1 MIGGNEDP
9 KAKAMEK
16 LWEAIDGLKNVLSLN
31 PDPDSRVGQDLSD
44 QLVQAQNQAN
54 QLRGNLDEIEY
65 GFDSHHFSSKL
76 DELERNLSQYARNSE
91 PAEPVLA
98 EAGPRRGGF
107 GVANRNRDGE
117 AFDAFRQL
125 LINFLGNPEIQG
137 GQGAAVRRDGG
148 GDGGAGAGADGGGA
162 GAGADGGA
170 AGGAGAGAAGGD
182 GGAGAGAGAAGGAG
196 AGAGAAGG
204 AGAGG
209 ALAGAGA
216 DGGASGGALAG
227 AGAGA
232 DGGGAGAGAGDGG
245 AGAVVEDGDLGSL
258 IARVTQVLTRRT
270 DEFRRMQDERR
281 QLRVQASE
289 VVDVVEVAKEVI
301 DLFVAEARDAEER
314 AQAAEAEL
322 ARARAAEARAAEAE
336 RDRAQAAEAARA
348 AQAEAER
355 RADEERDRAA
365 EAARADAEERARAAQ
380 AALDKALST
389 TEDAAQAA
397 EAALARAQ
405 AAAERD
411 RAVQAEAEAARDADA
426 AQAAQ
431 ATARADAARARD
443 AEAAR
448 AEVARAQKVTESL
461 AKDRDRIK
469 LLAKLAKIFRS
480 YKNKKSAAE
489 APQPVDQA
497 RRGGN
502 RGADSDRISRA
513 RALRRLRA
521 RSLSQEDQDLEERL
535 KRIKN
540 SSKPGDYKILF
551 DQEGGEEDGSLQKLI
566 KSQQYSIRELREALT
581 KSDEET
587 NKLKKNLKKAIEEAE
602 KKGESNKRFRSL
614 LKFIEDVN
622 KTKGWKIP
630 QKSDSESDDESDN
643 ESKRPKPPGPDPAV
657 PSRPEDPPAPV
668 SAPEQPKKPVVL
680 SDDEKRRNALYLRLN
695 FNETAIPEPKKDGR
709 SNLFLVIT
717 DEAGDGSSRKVDDSR
732 PLNSYVLSDR
742 ACFFSAL
749 NNEVD
754 FLSGNGVRIC
764 FMKSSSRI
772 KVGDCDITEQS
783 FIDINDEIAKTRI
796 FIDENGRKKIEDYR
810 IRLEEEFKK
819 FLGDNKNKE
828 CNENFKN
835 ANLSKINSLNGLAD
849 LNGLKTLMTTWGTS
863 QGIVKVK
870 VFDDDLSTEEAIE
883 KKAKEL
889 ADDTLANR
897 FKSGIIGVEV
907 EKTGVGAGVPAAA
920 AGAGAPAP
928 APAPAKE
935 YEDVAIGFI
944 KVVRS
949 KKPDEPVRVF
959 VGETAGP
966 TTANIWDK
974 DTQSYVQISLK
985 TTQIGEGVDKKTV
998 IDEANV
1004 QQIAQNGQTTGLPTS
1019 KLPIDLFIEKT
1030 GDRSGLFAPA
1040 ASPASGSP
1048 LSQDQGSELQMLQ
1061 KIEIRGGNKVEG
1073 GGGYYLTNGFA
1084 HQKEGE
1090 PSNENNVL
1098 FVGKIK
1104 ATTTQG
1110 QDTSKNIEF
1119 FQSINSNQIGIK
1131 INSGRDQSKCKEKLI
1146 SEFMEKAIPQYK
1158 TPDNQSKHVQGI
1170 VLRHEG
1176 QMNISE
1182 IGVSNDF
1189 NKYLSRALPCATPQQ
1204 NPAGDVTI
1212 TQKTFSKT
1220 SAPKPATNPSG
1231 ASAGPAQQTSSSCF
1245 PFCRQT

>member
-31 PDPDSRVGQDLSD
+31 PDQDSGVERDLSG
-44 QLVQAQNQAN
+44 QLVQAQNQAY
-54 QLRGNLDEIEY
+54 QLGETLHNLYPENLDFQGDHLLNQVE
-65 GFDSHHFSSKL
+65 
-76 DELERNLSQYARNSE
+76 ELEKYLLQHARDSE

-98 EAGPRRGGF
+98 EAGPRRGGL
-107 GVANRNRDGE
+107 GVANLNRDGE
-117 AFDAFRQL
+117 AINEFRRL
-125 LINFLGNPEIQG
+125 LTNFLSIIENEG
-137 GQGAAVRRDGG
+137 GRGAAGRAAG
-148 GDGGAGAGADGGGA
+148 GDGGAGAGAGD
-162 GAGADGGA
+162 
-170 AGGAGAGAAGGD
+170 GGAGAGAAGGD
-182 GGAGAGAGAAGGAG
+182 GGAGAGVGDGGAGG

-204 AGAGG
+204 VGGAAGG
-209 ALAGAGA
+209 
-216 DGGASGGALAG
+216 D
-227 AGAGA
+227 
-232 DGGGAGAGAGDGG
+232 GGAGAGAVGE
-245 AGAVVEDGDLGSL
+245 VENLDSL
-258 IARVTQVLTRRT
+258 IARVTEVLTIRT
-270 DEFRRMQDERR
+270 DEFRRMQEERH
-281 QLRVQASE
+281 QLQVQADE
-289 VVDVVEVAKEVI
+289 VVNVVRSVNGVI
-301 DLFVAEARDAEER
+301 NQVVAEARAAEER
-314 AQAAEAEL
+314 AQDAEAEL

-355 RADEERDRAA
+355 RAAEERDRAA
-365 EAARADAEERARAAQ
+365 EAARADAERRVAEATRAAQAAAEAEAALAQAALADARDEAERARAA
-380 AALDKALST
+380 
-389 TEDAAQAA
+389 
-397 EAALARAQ
+397 
-405 AAAERD
+405 
-411 RAVQAEAEAARDADA
+411 QAEAEAARDA
-426 AQAAQ
+426 AQAA
-431 ATARADAARARD
+431 ARAEAAAARAAEAAARAAEAQAQAAAARAR
-443 AEAAR
+443 ANLKRVNRSLRVIQRAR
-448 AEVARAQKVTESL
+448 GRGAP
-461 AKDRDRIK
+461 
-469 LLAKLAKIFRS
+469 
-480 YKNKKSAAE
+480 AE
-489 APQPVDQA
+489 APHSVDQGQ
-497 RRGGN
+497 RGGN
-502 RGADSDRISRA
+502 RVADSDRRFRVSK
-513 RALRRLRA
+513 RALRRSRV
-521 RSLSQEDQDLEERL
+521 RSLSQEDQDLEVRL
-535 KRIKN
+535 EEIKKT
-540 SSKPGDYKILF
+540 SGHDDYKILF
-551 DQEGGEEDGSLQKLI
+551 NQEDGKEKGDLQKLI
-566 KSQQYSIRELREALT
+566 ERQEYSLRELRDALT

-1004 QQIAQNGQTTGLPTS
+1004 QQIAQNGDIIKPPTS
-1019 KLPIDLFIEKT
+1019 RLKIDLFIEKT